1 MTSIIQLNILQFS
14 LIYLLLIVVLAIMK
28 KSKVNQTKLLLI
40 GTIRMTV
47 QLVLAGFILTAIF
60 ANPHPIFTVAYIG
73 AMVIFS
79 ITRILNKNKWLN
91 RDFKIAVSLS
101 LTFSGLFI
109 LGYFTLIV
117 VGVSV
122 FNPQYTIPIGGMIIG
137 NSMTGIT
144 LALKTF
150 HESLASNKVQLSALL
165 NLGATPKQILLPYVN
180 SALETALL
188 PTLNSMLGMGIIAL
202 PGLMTGQILSG
213 TSPSTAILYQIAIMV
228 AITASVCLSVFA
240 SLHFG
245 YKTLYNERNQIR
257 SDFN

>member
-1 MTSIIQLNILQFS
+1 MNGIIELNILQFS
-14 LIYLLLIVVLAIMK
+14 LIYLLLLVVLAVMK
-28 KSKVNQTKLLLI
+28 KSKISQTTLLL
-40 GTIRMTV
+40 TATFRMTL
-47 QLVLAGFILTAIF
+47 QLVLAGFILTYIF
-60 ANPHPIFTVAYIG
+60 ANPHPLFTVAYIL

-79 ITRILNKNKWLN
+79 IHRIISRNKWLN
-91 RDFKIAVSLS
+91 KKFKLAVAIS

-109 LGYFTLIV
+109 LAYFTLIV

-150 HESLASNKVQLSALL
+150 NEGISSGKSQIASLL
-165 NLGATPKQILLPYVN
+165 NAGANPKKILLPYVN
-180 SALETALL
+180 SSLETALL
-188 PTLNSMLGMGIIAL
+188 PTMNAMLGMGIIAL

-228 AITASVCLSVFA
+228 AITASVCLSVF
-240 SLHFG
+240 STLHFG
-245 YKTLYNERNQIR
+245 YKTLINDRNQI
-257 SDFN
+257 NPL